1 MFTATPGGE
10 NAAVEEHARMHQIRP
25 GLWLGS
31 IDAVGGAGA
40 LQFGRIAKE
49 NDGFLEQH
57 NITKVLTCGRYLGD
71 PTYPLPSTVERVMH
85 LEIDDLDEVDIL
97 EHLPTTSDVIRDALC
112 IPHPPALDTS
122 GVLGHAPAAASA
134 TAAAAAPTGG
144 ILVHCASG
152 RSRSASV
159 VIAYLM
165 REEKLSYE
173 AAYSAVESIRP
184 EIQPTSGFCHQL
196 KWYQEAGCPRN
207 LCDSKSGQ
215 SYKAMPEFVKLLRK
229 YTAADV
235 IASIVAA
242 GVADANVENCHDLRV
257 LQLAIDALDRL
268 QNAVPFDDGARDER
282 RSQNRK
288 LNAQYESLQSG
299 SGAGIPDRTPNA
311 AAPGPDAS
319 PSFMMDDGTH
329 RPPTANVARVSGGST
344 HEVPGGYAP
353 HVLSDDGTLHSRS
366 G

>member
-10 NAAVEEHARMHQIRP
+10 TAAVEEHARMHQIRQ

-40 LQFGRIAKE
+40 LQFGRITKGG
-49 NDGFLEQH
+49 DGFLEQH

-71 PTYPLPSTVERVMH
+71 PTYPLPPTVERVMH

-97 EHLPTTSDVIRDALC
+97 EHLPTTSDVIRDALS
-112 IPHPPALDTS
+112 ISLPPALDTS
-122 GVLGHAPAAASA
+122 GGLGHAPAATSA
-134 TAAAAAPTGG
+134 TAAAPTGG

-173 AAYSAVESIRP
+173 AAYTAVESIRP
-184 EIQPTSGFCHQL
+184 EIQPNSGFCHQL

-207 LCDSKSGQ
+207 LCDIKSGQ

-288 LNAQYESLQSG
+288 LNAQYETLQ
-299 SGAGIPDRTPNA
+299 
-311 AAPGPDAS
+311 
-319 PSFMMDDGTH
+319 
-329 RPPTANVARVSGGST
+329 
-344 HEVPGGYAP
+344 
-353 HVLSDDGTLHSRS
+353 
-366 G
+366 